1 MERDIEQFCAKLDAV
16 ASKAQQIKDLLTK
29 GKEAYNIN
37 FAIDDLH
44 QLSTELK
51 HSKLNDSSAS

>member
-1 MERDIEQFCAKLDAV
+1 MERDMEQFCAKLDAV
-16 ASKAQQIKDLLTK
+16 ASKAQQIKDLLMK
-29 GKEAYNIN
+29 GKEAHNVN

-51 HSKLNDSSAS
+51 HSKINESHSS

>member
-1 MERDIEQFCAKLDAV
+1 MERDLEQFFAKLDAV
-16 ASKAQQIKDLLTK
+16 SSKAHQIKDLLMR
-29 GKEAYNIN
+29 GKEAHTVN

-51 HSKLNDSSAS
+51 HSKLDDSPAS

>member
-1 MERDIEQFCAKLDAV
+1 MERDMEQFYAKLDAV
-16 ASKAQQIKDLLTK
+16 ASKAQQIKDLLMN
-29 GKEAYNIN
+29 GKDALNVN

-51 HSKLNDSSAS
+51 HSKLDDSFAS

>member
-1 MERDIEQFCAKLDAV
+1 MEQFCAKLDAV
-16 ASKAQQIKDLLTK
+16 ASKAQQIKDLLMNGK
-29 GKEAYNIN
+29 GAHNVN

-51 HSKLNDSSAS
+51 HSKINESHSS

>member
-16 ASKAQQIKDLLTK
+16 AIKAQQIKDLLTK
-29 GKEAYNIN
+29 GKEAHNVN

-51 HSKLNDSSAS
+51 HSKINDSSAS

>member
-1 MERDIEQFCAKLDAV
+1 MEQFCAKLDAV
-16 ASKAQQIKDLLTK
+16 ASKAQQIKDLLMK
-29 GKEAYNIN
+29 GKEAHNVN

-51 HSKLNDSSAS
+51 HSKINESHSS

>member
-1 MERDIEQFCAKLDAV
+1 MEQFCAKLDAV
-16 ASKAQQIKDLLTK
+16 ASKAQQIKDLLMK
-29 GKEAYNIN
+29 GKEAHNVN

-51 HSKLNDSSAS
+51 HSKINESHPS

>member
-1 MERDIEQFCAKLDAV
+1 MEQFCAKLDAV
-16 ASKAQQIKDLLTK
+16 ASKAQQIKDLLAK
-29 GKEAYNIN
+29 GKEASNVN

-51 HSKLNDSSAS
+51 HSKIDDSSAG

>member
-1 MERDIEQFCAKLDAV
+1 MEQFCAKLDAV
-16 ASKAQQIKDLLTK
+16 ASKAQQIKDLLMN
-29 GKEAYNIN
+29 GKDALNVN